1 MAKPIGELLKE
12 AGIITDEHIDYAL
25 RVQKAV
31 KKRFGD
37 ILRDLGFV
45 TDSEIALVVAKQ
57 SGLDFIDLDTVS
69 PSKDALSKVPK
80 NFSIQNN
87 ILPISVDGD
96 TLIIALS
103 DPYNER
109 VKAMINRF
117 HRGNIVYKV
126 APATVLAKKIE
137 RFYYIAENPISQT
150 IEEMARTVTN
160 GGEISIENL
169 LNLIIED
176 AIDKSASDIHINPV
190 DEATLVSYRIDG
202 VLHLFHSL
210 PISIHSRLVST
221 VKVRSSMD
229 IATTNVPQDGA
240 MIYEFLREKYDFRV
254 STVPTIYGENVVIR
268 ILGGH
273 SKHISLEQIGFNE
286 KQLEVVRKAISAPY
300 GIILATGPTGAGK
313 TTTLYALLRRI
324 NSMERNVLTIED
336 PVEFK
341 IPLIHQVN
349 VNEKA
354 NLTFASAIR
363 SFLRQD
369 PDVMLVGEIRDE
381 ETATLAIRAALTG
394 HLVLSTLHTNDAISA
409 ISRLKDLGIND
420 FLLSSSL
427 TAVIAQRLV
436 RKLCPHCKRP
446 VEPDE
451 YVKKQLSSD
460 NIDRVYEH
468 VGCEVCN
475 YTGYIGR
482 VAAAEIFLVD
492 EKIKEMIA
500 EGVAIS
506 QIKRYLFDERM
517 QTMRNSAFEL
527 VRQGLTDIKEVQRV
541 FGV

>member
-12 AGIITDEHIDYAL
+12 AGFITDEHINYAL

-31 KKRFGD
+31 RKRFGD

-45 TDSEIALVVAKQ
+45 TDAEIALVVARQ
-57 SGLDFIDLDTVS
+57 SGLEFIDLDAVS

-80 NFSIQNN
+80 NFSTQNN

-96 TLIIALS
+96 TLTIALS

-109 VKAMINRF
+109 VKAMISRF
-117 HRGNIVYKV
+117 HRGKIEYKV

-150 IEEMARTVTN
+150 IEDMAKTVAN

-169 LNLIIED
+169 LNFIIED

-436 RKLCPHCKRP
+436 RKLCPHCKRS

-451 YVKKQLSSD
+451 YIKEQILSD

-475 YTGYIGR
+475 YTGYVGR

-506 QIKRYLFDERM
+506 QIKRYLFDQGM
-517 QTMRNSAFEL
+517 WTMRDSAFEL
-527 VRQGLTDIKEVQRV
+527 VKQGLTDVKEVQRV

>member
-12 AGIITDEHIDYAL
+12 EGIITDEHINYAL
-25 RVQKAV
+25 HVQKAV

-45 TDSEIALVVAKQ
+45 TDVEIAITLAKQ
-57 SGLDFIDLDTVS
+57 SGYEYIDLDTVS
-69 PSKDALSKVPK
+69 PSREALSLIPK
-80 NFSIQNN
+80 NFSIQNGV
-87 ILPISVDGD
+87 LPIKVENSSLTVA
-96 TLIIALS
+96 IS
-103 DPYNER
+103 DPYDER
-109 VKAMINRF
+109 VKAMIGRF
-117 HRGNIVYKV
+117 FRGEVIYKV
-126 APATVLAKKIE
+126 APATILAKKIE
-137 RFYYIAENPISQT
+137 RFYYIAENPISET
-150 IEEMARTVTN
+150 IEEMSKTVAN
-160 GGEISIENL
+160 GGEISVENL
-169 LNLIIED
+169 LNLVIED
-176 AIDKSASDIHINPV
+176 GIDKTASDIHINPV
-190 DEATLVSYRIDG
+190 DEATLISYRIDG
-202 VLHLFHSL
+202 VLRLFHAL
-210 PISIHSRLVST
+210 PITIHSRLVST

-240 MIYEFLREKYDFRV
+240 MIYEFLKEKYDFRV

-273 SKHISLEQIGFNE
+273 SKHISLEQIGFSE
-286 KQLEVVRKAISAPY
+286 KQLEIVRKAIAAPY

-313 TTTLYALLRRI
+313 TTTLYALLRRV

-349 VNEKA
+349 VNKKA

-394 HLVLSTLHTNDAISA
+394 HLVLSTLHTNDAVSA

-436 RKLCPHCKRP
+436 RKLCPHCKKE
-446 VEPDE
+446 VEPDSRIKE
-451 YVKKQLSSD
+451 LFSSD
-460 NIDRVYEH
+460 SIDRVYEH
-468 VGCEVCN
+468 VGCEACN
-475 YTGYIGR
+475 FTGYLGR
-482 VAAAEIFLVD
+482 IAAAELFLVD
-492 EKIKEMIA
+492 EQVKEMIA

-506 QIKRYLFDERM
+506 QIRKYLIDEGM
-517 QTMRNSAFEL
+517 TTMREQAMEL
-527 VRQGLTDIKEVQRV
+527 VKRGLTDIKEVERV

>member
-1 MAKPIGELLKE
+1 MAKHIGELLKE
-12 AGIITDEHIDYAL
+12 HGIITQEHIDYAL
-25 RVQKAV
+25 NVQKAV

-45 TDSEIALVVAKQ
+45 TDVEIAVVVAKQ
-57 SGLDFIDLDTVS
+57 AGLEYIDPDTIS
-69 PSKDALSKVPK
+69 PSKEALSRIPK

-87 ILPISVDGD
+87 VLPVSIEEGK
-96 TLIIALS
+96 LIVAIS

-109 VKAMINRF
+109 TKAMLSRF
-117 HRGNIVYKV
+117 YKGEIVYKV
-126 APATVLAKKIE
+126 APSTILAKKIE
-137 RFYYIAENPISQT
+137 RFYYIAENPINET
-150 IEEMARTVTN
+150 IKNMAKTILN
-160 GGEISIENL
+160 GGEVSIENL
-169 LNLIIED
+169 LNYIIED

-221 VKVRSSMD
+221 VKVRASMD
-229 IATTNVPQDGA
+229 IATTNMPQDGA
-240 MIYEFLREKYDFRV
+240 MIFEFLREKYDFRV

-273 SKHISLEQIGFNE
+273 SRHITLENIGFNE
-286 KQLEVVRKAISAPY
+286 QQLDIVRKAISSPY
-300 GIILATGPTGAGK
+300 GIILATGPTGSGK

-324 NSMERNVLTIED
+324 NSMEKNILTIED

-354 NLTFASAIR
+354 NLTFSSAIR

-394 HLVLSTLHTNDAISA
+394 HLVLSTLHTNDAVSA

-436 RKLCPHCKRP
+436 RKLCPYCKRE
-446 VEPDE
+446 VKPDQATKE
-451 YVKKQLSSD
+451 YISSD
-460 NIDRVYEH
+460 DIDRVYEH
-468 VGCEVCN
+468 VGCEACN
-475 YTGYIGR
+475 NTGYLGR
-482 VAAAEIFLVD
+482 VAAAEIFMVD
-492 EKIKEMIA
+492 DEAKDMIA
-500 EGVAIS
+500 EGLSVSSIKKYLLDHGLKLMKESAIEL
-506 QIKRYLFDERM
+506 IK
-517 QTMRNSAFEL
+517 N
-527 VRQGLTDIKEVQRV
+527 GITDVQEVQRV

>member
-45 TDSEIALVVAKQ
+45 TDVEIASVVAKQ
-57 SGLDFIDLDTVS
+57 SELEFIDLDTVS
-69 PSKDALSKVPK
+69 PSKDALSIVPK

-96 TLIIALS
+96 TLTIALS

-117 HRGNIVYKV
+117 YRGKIVYKV

-150 IEEMARTVTN
+150 IEEMAKTVVN
-160 GGEISIENL
+160 GGEVSIENL

-286 KQLEVVRKAISAPY
+286 KQLEVVRRAISAPY

-341 IPLIHQVN
+341 IPLVHQVN

-460 NIDRVYEH
+460 SIDRVYEH

-482 VAAAEIFLVD
+482 IAAAEIFLVD

-506 QIKRYLFDERM
+506 QIKRYLFDKGM
-517 QTMRNSAFEL
+517 QTMRGSAFEL
-527 VRQGLTDIKEVQRV
+527 VKQGLTDVKEVQRV